1 MGQGLPTCHCVCFPA
16 RSMLSMKVSVGCA
29 VPGRQVGEPFM
40 PREAK
45 RIDLA
50 AAQARALAKQNTPF
64 YVRPES
70 PQQT

>member
-1 MGQGLPTCHCVCFPA
+1 
-16 RSMLSMKVSVGCA
+16 MLSMKVSVGCA
-29 VPGRQVGEPFM
+29 VPGRQVGEPFT